1 MLITSHFNLL
11 FPRILCEVDGMSRS
25 WSLGGR
31 WYILYFHVLRGVDFL
46 AVVGD
51 VAEEKSGVSTGRE

>member
-1 MLITSHFNLL
+1 MLITFHFNLL
-11 FPRILCEVDGMSRS
+11 FPRILCEVDDMSRS

-31 WYILYFHVLRGVDFL
+31 EYILYFHVLRGVIIL

-51 VAEEKSGVSTGRE
+51 VAGEKPGVSTGRE